1 MTRAALVAAMFSTLF
16 GASSIAAQQSALQP
30 KTPVE
35 RPLSPKDAQ
44 HEFVVTAKGNQAFS
58 VTVQQQGIDVVVTV
72 LGPDGKQLVEVDNA
86 SEENGIAGSEIAHV
100 IALAAG
106 AYHVRVTPFERPDA
120 KPAKYIITLSE
131 MRDLTAAERANAESE
146 REIARIEEQWEQA
159 QDKGLDVAALTRILH
174 DDGFHLGP
182 TAGAT
187 TTREQMLAS
196 WDAEAKRRAKLG
208 VIREHAITEHVIK
221 ASGNTAVSTGRFLI
235 TDSGKDRDATRFSG
249 QFVHIWGKDQS
260 GWKLVADYTFPF
272 GRVTR
277 KAEPVKIDP
286 SVFAAYAGTYRG
298 EGGTNTI
305 TFTVDNGALQ
315 AQFRNATDTSPK
327 FPLTALSDTTFAGVN
342 PGDEITFVR
351 SSNGEVNE
359 CILIGDGP
367 AVRQFRVK

>member
-1 MTRAALVAAMFSTLF
+1 MTRAPLVAAMFSILF

-35 RPLSPKDAQ
+35 RPLSPKDAR
-44 HEFVVTAKGNQAFS
+44 HEFVVTGKGNQAFS

-86 SEENGIAGSEIAHV
+86 SAENGIGGSEIAHV

-106 AYHVRVTPFERPDA
+106 TYHVRVTPFERPDA
-120 KPAKYIITLSE
+120 KPAKYTITLSE

-146 REIARIEEQWEQA
+146 REIAQIEEQWEQA
-159 QDKGLDVAALTRILH
+159 HDKGMDVATLTRILR

-196 WDAEAKRRAKLG
+196 WETEAKRRAKLG
-208 VIREHAITEHVIK
+208 VIREHGITEHVIK
-221 ASGNTAVSTGRFLI
+221 AAGNTAVSTGRFVI

-260 GWKLVADYTFPF
+260 GWKLVGDYTFPF
-272 GRVTR
+272 GRVVR
-277 KAEPVKIDP
+277 KTEPVKVDP
-286 SVFAAYAGTYRG
+286 TVFAAYAGTYRD
-298 EGGTNTI
+298 EGGANTI
-305 TFTVDNGALQ
+305 MFTVDNGALQ

-327 FPLTALSDTTFAGVN
+327 FPMKALSDTTFAGVN